1 MEVIN
6 TGSGEGLGMRL
17 LGPDKVFLVTYI
29 YLIASLSLSSWF
41 WGVAR
46 DVVLYMVGSWGMKQ
60 VFTTEISQNWCHLIR
75 SYQNGCKAANKK
87 IIFSCILETY
97 SCPKSLPEVTQVYLP
112 CFNFEAEWVE
122 PLGFNS
128 ARGWFL
134 VFEGTCLSLF
144 VGEMVGSSAELRPYL
159 CAFTSWGVC
168 GERRGGLGY
177 AHGTTETEPHR

>member
-1 MEVIN
+1 MAAKLPIRK
-6 TGSGEGLGMRL
+6 SS
-17 LGPDKVFLVTYI
+17 FL
-29 YLIASLSLSSWF
+29 ASW
-41 WGVAR
+41 
-46 DVVLYMVGSWGMKQ
+46 
-60 VFTTEISQNWCHLIR
+60 T
-75 SYQNGCKAANKK
+75 
-87 IIFSCILETY
+87 TY

-112 CFNFEAEWVE
+112 CFDFEAEWVE

-177 AHGTTETEPHR
+177 AHGTTENGAPSMARTLANFSLCSSFSPSRVLLWRGGKGSTSRPYSTAALSVKNM